1 MGRSKKEQKAFY
13 KLYQL
18 LFLIRA
24 VICYNQMKFPYSEGH
39 FPLAEMKINLFNQ
52 LQ

>member
-1 MGRSKKEQKAFY
+1 MGRSQKAFY

-24 VICYNQMKFPYSEGH
+24 VICYNQMKFPHGEGH